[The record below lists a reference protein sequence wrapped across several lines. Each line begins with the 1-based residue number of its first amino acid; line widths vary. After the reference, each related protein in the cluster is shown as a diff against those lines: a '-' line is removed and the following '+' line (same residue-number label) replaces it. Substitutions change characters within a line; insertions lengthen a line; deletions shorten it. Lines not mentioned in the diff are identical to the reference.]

1 MSGATGEFDPRTHH
15 VVPPRA
21 FTDFQIGEVFSLP
34 SRTVTDANFAAF
46 QVVSGD
52 NHPIH
57 YDVEYCRRQGHP
69 GLLAHGL
76 QVLCF
81 SAAGAGLLPHVMGEA
96 LIGFIE
102 QSSKFLKPVY
112 AGDTLYPRLTIAALT
127 PQRSTV
133 VLTVASTIH
142 NQRGEC
148 VMTGEQKYLVRLGQ
162 DTGSPAG
169 R

>member
-1 MSGATGEFDPRTHH
+1 MTDPAFDPARHQ

-21 FTDFQIGEVFSLP
+21 FEDLKLGEAFNLP

-81 SAAGAGLLPHVMGEA
+81 TAAGAGLFPHVLGEA
-96 LIGFIE
+96 LIGFVE
-102 QSSKFLKPVY
+102 QSSKFLKPVC
-112 AGDTLYPRLTIAALT
+112 AGDTLYPRLEIAALT
-127 PQRSTV
+127 PQRSTGLV
-133 VLTVASTIH
+133 VVASSIR
-142 NQRGEC
+142 NQRGET
-148 VMTGEQKYLVRLGQ
+148 VLTGEQTYLVRLGA
-162 DTGSPAG
+162 PPRA
-169 R
+169 

>member
-1 MSGATGEFDPRTHH
+1 MTESAFDPTTHR
-15 VVPPRA
+15 VVAERG
-21 FTDFQIGEVFSLP
+21 FEDLKVGERFDLP
-34 SRTVTDANFAAF
+34 SRTVTEANFAAF

-57 YDVEYCRRQGHP
+57 YDIEYCRRHGHP

-81 SAAGAGLLPHVMGEA
+81 SAAGAGLFPHVIGAA
-96 LIGFIE
+96 LIGFLE

-112 AGDTLYPRLTIAALT
+112 AGDTLYPRLEITALT
-127 PQRSTV
+127 PQRSTGIV
-133 VLTVASTIH
+133 TVASTIY
-142 NQRGEC
+142 NQRGEL
-148 VMTGEQKYLVRLGQ
+148 VLSGEQKYLLRL
-162 DTGSPAG
+162 

>member
-1 MSGATGEFDPRTHH
+1 
-15 VVPPRA
+15 
-21 FTDFQIGEVFSLP
+21 
-34 SRTVTDANFAAF
+34 
-46 QVVSGD
+46 
-52 NHPIH
+52 
-57 YDVEYCRRQGHP
+57 
-69 GLLAHGL
+69 
-76 QVLCF
+76 
-81 SAAGAGLLPHVMGEA
+81 MGEA

-127 PQRSTV
+127 PQRSTG

-162 DTGSPAG
+162 GTGNAAG

>member
-21 FTDFQIGEVFSLP
+21 FTDFRIGEVFNLP
-34 SRTVTDANFAAF
+34 SRTVTEANFAAF

-57 YDVEYCRRQGHP
+57 YDTEYCRRQGHP
-69 GLLAHGL
+69 GLLVHGL

-102 QSSKFLKPVY
+102 QSSKFLKGVY
-112 AGDTLYPRLTIAALT
+112 PGDTLYPTLTITALI
-127 PQRSTV
+127 PQRTTGV
-133 VLTVASTIH
+133 VVFAATIH
-142 NQRGEC
+142 NQKGEL
-148 VMTGEQKYLVRLGQ
+148 VLKGEHKYLLRK
-162 DTGSPAG
+162 
-169 R
+169 